1 MVFNGVNMT
10 ALAPENSYIDI
21 KDFENIKGIPSPKSI
36 QIIHPFIIFLDAA
49 MFLLKVSEDK
59 EAYSSYFW
67 WRQFYTF
74 TQGNSKVSISTL
86 IPLLHLT
93 MLLIANR
100 ARNETSRSFHNYREG
115 SSAAYDV
122 RIISFPISG
131 LLNMF

>member
-1 MVFNGVNMT
+1 MCRDYITEKFWKVLDYNTIPVVFNGVNMT
-10 ALAPENSYIDI
+10 ALAPRNSYIDI

-36 QIIHPFIIFLDAA
+36 QIIYVFIIFLDAA

-59 EAYSSYFW
+59 EAYSSFFW

-100 ARNETSRSFHNYREG
+100 ARESQLSRRLVCS
-115 SSAAYDV
+115 
-122 RIISFPISG
+122 
-131 LLNMF
+131 L